1 MLKPVEILVLSLSK
15 AFGTLNYILSGP
27 KLFQERAVSS
37 EVRYCNQMR
46 SYIGQ
51 AVLNITGTTGLKR
64 TLVQIVE
71 GVAQEFISKQWY
83 QMTMLSTVLLHK
95 IRLGSIHKCIIGVQ

>member
-1 MLKPVEILVLSLSK
+1 MYIRLPQLKIDTQSEVFTSFIDYSAGMLKPVEILVLSLSK

-27 KLFQERAVSS
+27 KLFQKRAVSS

-71 GVAQEFISKQWY
+71 GVAQEFISKQ
-83 QMTMLSTVLLHK
+83 
-95 IRLGSIHKCIIGVQ
+95 